1 MYSCDQQLSLEG
13 TKRFLHLWTLKESY
27 VKMTGEGIR
36 MPLNTIDFALGVV
49 SDRQKPFTVLK
60 SGEKDSTSSLYL
72 ENELIMALSIKKGDI
87 KTGREVIWQEYEKPA
102 W

>member
-1 MYSCDQQLSLEG
+1 
-13 TKRFLHLWTLKESY
+13 
-27 VKMTGEGIR
+27 MTGEGTRI
-36 MPLNTIDFALGVV
+36 PLNTVDFALEAV

-87 KTGREVIWQEYEKPA
+87 KTGREVIWQEYDMPA